1 MSCGVEAI
9 ARAGGIAE
17 VADRVRGRLE
27 LRANRRHPAPALEA
41 TPHWD
46 TRLHEL
52 VGAPDCSCPDFDEA
66 WAQTVSA
73 LERSPHPP
81 GKGYDAGVTLAR
93 ASFIVARHLK
103 PDRVVETGVARGV
116 TSRIILDALHRNGA
130 GKLVSID
137 LPPVNSAWVDES
149 RMAVTAD
156 LADRWTFIRGS
167 TRRKL
172 PAVLGGQL
180 LRMFVHDSLHTYP
193 TMMFEF
199 QSVWPLLE
207 PGGVL
212 LADDIEDCAAFSD
225 FAATVDAHVIVVQ
238 EEHRSGY
245 VGGLVKR

>member
-1 MSCGVEAI
+1 
-9 ARAGGIAE
+9 
-17 VADRVRGRLE
+17 
-27 LRANRRHPAPALEA
+27 
-41 TPHWD
+41 
-46 TRLHEL
+46 
-52 VGAPDCSCPDFDEA
+52 
-66 WAQTVSA
+66 
-73 LERSPHPP
+73 
-81 GKGYDAGVTLAR
+81 
-93 ASFIVARHLK
+93 
-103 PDRVVETGVARGV
+103 ARGV

-238 EEHRSGY
+238 EEHRSG
-245 VGGLVKR
+245 